1 MSDDSLFR
9 EVDEEIRQEQFK
21 KLWARFGRAIIGL
34 CILVIVGVAG
44 YQGWRYWEHKQSNE
58 AGDAFFAAAEL
69 ASAGKTDEA
78 LKQFSTISRPGFAE
92 LARLREAAA
101 LGQQG
106 KTGDAV
112 KIYDALAADAAIDS
126 SLRDLARIRA
136 AVILAD
142 TASLS
147 ELETR
152 LKPFDVDGNPWRN
165 IAREITAATAFR
177 LKDYATADRLVQD
190 ILGDPSAPANLRQ
203 RAQMMAALLQP
214 LVAPK

>member
-1 MSDDSLFR
+1 MSDESLFR
-9 EVDEEIRQEQFK
+9 EVDEEVRQEQFK
-21 KLWARFGRAIIGL
+21 KLWARFGNAVIGL
-34 CILVIVGVAG
+34 CVLVIVAVAG
-44 YQGWRYWEHKQSNE
+44 YQGWRYWQNKQSNE

-69 ASAGKTDEA
+69 DSAGKTDEA
-78 LKQFSTISRPGFAE
+78 LKQFATISKTGFAE

-106 KTGDAV
+106 KTADALKLYDAV
-112 KIYDALAADAAIDS
+112 AADATVDG

-136 AVILAD
+136 AALLAN
-142 TASLS
+142 TASLA

-177 LKDYATADRLVQD
+177 LKDYATADRVVQE
-190 ILGDPSAPANLRQ
+190 ILGDPTAAANLRQ
-203 RAQMMAALLQP
+203 RAQMMATILQP
-214 LVAPK
+214 MVGAK